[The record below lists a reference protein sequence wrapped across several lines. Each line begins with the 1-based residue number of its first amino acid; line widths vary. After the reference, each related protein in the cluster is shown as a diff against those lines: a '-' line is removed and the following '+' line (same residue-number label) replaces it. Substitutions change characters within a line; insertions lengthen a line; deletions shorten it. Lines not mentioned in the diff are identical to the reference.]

1 MTGLRDMRKCDI
13 ERVHEL
19 ECACF
24 RTPWSKVSL
33 MGELK
38 NNLARYVVYTENDR
52 VYGYGGMWLIFD
64 EAHITNI
71 AVDPNRRREGIAKK
85 IMLEMMRVALAQ
97 NCVCMTLEVRETNL
111 PAQNLYRQLG
121 FRQNG
126 YRRGY
131 YEDTGEGALIL
142 WNTDI
147 AKTVANFS
155 LV

>member
-1 MTGLRDMRKCDI
+1 MIGLRDMRKCDI

-24 RTPWSKVSL
+24 RTPWSKLSL
-33 MGELK
+33 LGELK
-38 NNLARYVVYTENDR
+38 NSLARYTVYVEDDR
-52 VYGYGGMWLIFD
+52 VYGYGGMWIIFD
-64 EAHITNI
+64 EAHVTNI
-71 AVDPNRRREGIAKK
+71 AVDPARRREGIARS
-85 IMLEMMRVALAQ
+85 IMLEMMRTALG
-97 NCVCMTLEVRETNL
+97 NGCVCMTLEVRETNL
-111 PAQNLYRQLG
+111 AAQNLYRQLG

-147 AKTVANFS
+147 AKTVANPAE
-155 LV
+155 V